1 MFAVRSGFALRAS
14 GEILSGPEALAVFN
28 FLIACSISVFDGRL
42 RFILI
47 SSSALLIYGTSNNAK
62 TTEES
67 HY

>member
-47 SSSALLIYGTSNNAK
+47 SSSALLILEHWSFN
-62 TTEES
+62 
-67 HY
+67 